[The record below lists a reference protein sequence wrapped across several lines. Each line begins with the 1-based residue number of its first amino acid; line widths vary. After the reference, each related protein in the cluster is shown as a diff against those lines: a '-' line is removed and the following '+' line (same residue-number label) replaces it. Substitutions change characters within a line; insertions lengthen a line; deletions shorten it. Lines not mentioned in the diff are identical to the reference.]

1 MPEGVIVREGST
13 DILVPELHS
22 SGGPGK
28 IQGGV
33 FFNEQMA
40 FNRDVS
46 VMLLRA
52 LGRDSITVADAMTA
66 TGSRAVRIANEVR
79 GTVVTA
85 NDYSEDAIPFIERN
99 IELNG
104 LSNCRASN
112 KDLHM
117 LFAEESFDYVDLDP
131 FGSPIPY
138 LQSAIRGCRKHGIL
152 AITATDTAP
161 LAGAHAPKCRRR
173 YQSEPVRGYMCHEGG
188 LRILMCSIAKE
199 LAKFDRGMKPLL
211 SFYAD
216 HYFRTYIQV
225 EEGAEKADRTLAQLG
240 YMEYNT
246 ETLERSISDRYD
258 PTHKYGPF
266 WLGPLHD
273 QEFVSSMDPAGMAT
287 EKRCTKYL
295 NLWKNELDTEVFVYD
310 MSELSSH
317 IKMSPPKLADFI
329 DLLNS
334 NGKASFTHICPTS
347 FKTDLPLDTVV
358 SLYRECSPDS
368 KHRSRCARA
377 RVKDYMLLPH
387 TWMQVPY
394 TCRV

>member
-1 MPEGVIVREGST
+1 MPDGVVIREGST

-46 VMLLRA
+46 IMLLRA
-52 LGRDSITVADAMTA
+52 LDRDLTVADAMTA
-66 TGSRAVRIANEVR
+66 TGSRAVRIANEVK
-79 GTVVTA
+79 GTQVTA
-85 NDYSEDAIPFIERN
+85 NDISPDAIPYIEAN
-99 IELNG
+99 IELNH
-104 LSNCRASN
+104 LENCRSSN
-112 KDLHM
+112 RNLHS
-117 LFAEESFDYVDLDP
+117 LFAEETFDYVDLDP
-131 FGSPIPY
+131 FGSPAPFV
-138 LQSAIRGCRKHGIL
+138 QSAILGCKKRGIL

-188 LRILMCSIAKE
+188 LRILMCSIARE

-225 EEGAEKADRTLAQLG
+225 EEGAEKADRMMDQLG

-246 ETLERSISDRYD
+246 ETLERSVSKHYD
-258 PTHKYGPF
+258 EKHKYGPF

-273 QEFVSSMDPAGMAT
+273 QEFISTLNPEGMAA

-295 NLWKNELDTEVFVYD
+295 DLWNNELDTEVFVYD

-317 IKMSPPKLADFI
+317 IKKSPAKLVDFLE
-329 DLLNS
+329 LLNAH
-334 NGKASFTHICPTS
+334 GKASPTHISPTS
-347 FKTDLPLDTVV
+347 FKTDLPLKDIL
-358 SLYRECSPDS
+358 SLYTEASPDS
-368 KHRSRCARA
+368 R
-377 RVKDYMLLPH
+377 L
-387 TWMQVPY
+387 
-394 TCRV
+394 

>member
-1 MPEGVIVREGST
+1 MPEGVIIHEGST
-13 DILVPELHS
+13 DIIVPELHS

-52 LGRDSITVADAMTA
+52 LGRDLTVADAMTA
-66 TGSRAVRIANEVR
+66 TGSRAVRIANEVK
-79 GTVVTA
+79 GTQVTA
-85 NDYSEDAIPFIERN
+85 NDYSAEAVPYIVSN
-99 IELNG
+99 IALNN
-104 LSNCRASN
+104 LDNCEASN

-117 LFAEESFDYVDLDP
+117 LFSEQSFDYVDLDP
-131 FGSPIPY
+131 FGSPVPY
-138 LQSAIRGCRKHGIL
+138 IQSAIRGCRKNGIL

-188 LRILMCSIAKE
+188 LRILMCSIARE

-216 HYFRTYIQV
+216 HYFRTYLQI
-225 EEGAEKADRTLAQLG
+225 EEGAAKADAMLEQLG
-240 YMEYNT
+240 YMEYNMDT
-246 ETLERSISDRYD
+246 MDRSISHTYD
-258 PTHKYGPF
+258 ATHRYGPF

-273 QEFVSSMDPAGMAT
+273 QEFVRKMDPEGMAAQ
-287 EKRCTKYL
+287 KRCAKYL
-295 NLWKNELDTEVFVYD
+295 NLWTNELDSEVFVYD

-317 IKMSPPKLADFI
+317 IKMSPAKLADFLE
-329 DLLNS
+329 LLNS
-334 NGKASFTHICPTS
+334 HGKASFTHISPTS
-347 FKTDLPLDTVV
+347 FKTDLPLDDVIA
-358 SLYRECSPDS
+358 LYKEASPDS
-368 KHRSRCARA
+368 RN
-377 RVKDYMLLPH
+377 
-387 TWMQVPY
+387 
-394 TCRV
+394 

>member
-1 MPEGVIVREGST
+1 MPDGVVIHEGST

-40 FNRDVS
+40 FNRDIS
-46 VMLLRA
+46 VMFLRA
-52 LGRDSITVADAMTA
+52 VGRDLSVADAMTA
-66 TGSRAVRIANEVR
+66 TGSRAVRIANEVE
-79 GTVVTA
+79 GTQVTA
-85 NDYSEDAIPFIERN
+85 NDISQDAIPYIEAN
-99 IELNG
+99 IGLNK
-104 LSNCRASN
+104 LDNCIASN
-112 KDLHM
+112 RNLHS
-117 LFAEESFDYVDLDP
+117 LFADEAFDYVDLDP
-131 FGSPIPY
+131 FGSPAPFV
-138 LQSAIRGCRKHGIL
+138 QSAILGCRKKGIL

-188 LRILMCSIAKE
+188 LRILMCSIARE

-225 EEGAEKADRTLAQLG
+225 EEGAEKADRMLAQLG

-246 ETLERSISDRYD
+246 ETLERSTSDRYD
-258 PTHKYGPF
+258 PVHKYGPF

-273 QEFVSSMDPAGMAT
+273 QEFVSRMDASGMAT
-287 EKRCTKYL
+287 EKRCNKYL
-295 NLWKNELDTEVFVYD
+295 DLWRNELDSEVFVYD

-317 IKMSPPKLADFI
+317 IKMSPAKLADFI
-329 DLLNS
+329 DLLNT
-334 NGKASFTHICPTS
+334 NGRASFTHISPTS
-347 FKTDLPLDTVV
+347 FKTDLALNDVI
-358 SLYRECSPDS
+358 SLYREASPDS
-368 KHRSRCARA
+368 KKSRRD
-377 RVKDYMLLPH
+377 RPSLDM
-387 TWMQVPY
+387 
-394 TCRV
+394 